1 MAYVSQE
8 MKKEL
13 SGGIKAVLKKYGMK
27 GTIAVDNHSSLVV
40 NLKGGKLDLLGV
52 AQQHNDLV
60 AEQRGQQSYPIGD
73 HLQVNNYYAEEWANE
88 VGEPE
93 VANFYGELVKAMK
106 APTSRGEWYNKS
118 DIMTDYFDIAY
129 YTNINAGQWNKPY
142 EYAPC

>member
-52 AQQHNDLV
+52 AQKHNDKV
-60 AEQRGQQSYPIGD
+60 AEQRGQESYPVGD
-73 HLQVNNYYAEEWANE
+73 HLQVNDYYAEEWANE

-93 VANFYGELVKAMK
+93 VANFYGELIKAMK
-106 APTSRGEWYNKS
+106 APTSEGEWFDKS
-118 DIMTDYFDIAY
+118 DAMTDYFHIAY

-142 EYAPC
+142 VYEC

>member
-52 AQQHNDLV
+52 AQKHNDLV
-60 AEQRGQQSYPIGD
+60 AEQRGQQSHPIGD

-88 VGEPE
+88 VGETE
-93 VANFYGELVKAMK
+93 VANFYGDLVKAMK
-106 APTSRGEWYNKS
+106 APTSRGEWFDKS
-118 DIMTDYFDIAY
+118 DIDD
-129 YTNINAGQWNKPY
+129 
-142 EYAPC
+142 